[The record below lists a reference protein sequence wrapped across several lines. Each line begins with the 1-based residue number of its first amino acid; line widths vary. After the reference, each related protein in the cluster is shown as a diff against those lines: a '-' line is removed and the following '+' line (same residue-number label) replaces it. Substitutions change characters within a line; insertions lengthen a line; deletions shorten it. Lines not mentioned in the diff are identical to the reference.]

1 MPNDQEVRRKLQLLA
16 GRVQGRVTTLT
27 EDVRLD
33 RAVDTKEVNT
43 REDVREVLGEALQ
56 KSVREVQTTLA
67 NSDDSDRLIDEI
79 VNVLKK

>member
-67 NSDDSDRLIDEI
+67 NSDDSDRLIDDI
-79 VNVLKK
+79 VDALKK

>member
-1 MPNDQEVRRKLQLLA
+1 MQLLA

-33 RAVDTKEVNT
+33 RAVDTKKITN
-43 REDVREVLGEALQ
+43 REDVKEVLGEALQ
-56 KSVREVQTTLA
+56 KSAREVQTTLA